1 MKATDRYPCTA
12 RRLAAVLAAWLIG
25 ATASLAQPA
34 AVLPTVADVI
44 PVGNVQVPT
53 QRIKTTLKTH
63 PGQEY
68 SQAVVDEDVREL
80 YKNPAI
86 KEVQVKL
93 AEAGPGKV
101 VVYFQVTE
109 HPNRIQEVLYPGAK
123 HISKDDLEGI
133 TGLRA
138 GMVLNPVAVQVARQS
153 ILRKYTQEKGRLFT
167 SVEILEGDKPNDTRV
182 VFAVTEGDVVRV
194 SDIAFTGVAFVA
206 EGRLRTLLVSS
217 RTFLGIG
224 GEYNQMMVEADI
236 GKLVEY
242 YKSYGF
248 HDVRVSRELI
258 WEENASRAKLVFHV
272 QEGRRYRFGDVQ
284 VDGPRHLPQDQLIS
298 LCAAREGNFYS
309 ENEVKRD
316 QEIFKTMRGWEGI
329 NAVVNRDLTFKENG
343 EVNVRYEVVERPPHT
358 VGQVIVVGNTT
369 TKMNVILRQ
378 VPLYPGQ
385 ILSYPDLRVAERN
398 LARLNIFEA
407 DGDKGTRPTLEV
419 LDPDGPNPVKDIL
432 VNVQE
437 TRTGSLL
444 LGVGVNSDAGLSG
457 SIVLN
462 ERNFD
467 ILRPPTSLDDLLS
480 GRAFRGA
487 GQEFRLEAVPGTR
500 VQRYTAS
507 WREPFFLDTPF
518 SLGIS
523 AYYYTRAY
531 NEYDESR
538 LGTRVTVG
546 RRLNDYWTVTG
557 GLRVENVRVDNIPF
571 FAPPQITDAAGDN
584 SLLGLRVGLTR
595 DSRDSFLR
603 PTEGSMVE
611 LGAEQCLGTFDFPV
625 LTAEANKFW
634 TVYQR
639 ADGSGRWV
647 VAGRSQVGW
656 AGDDTPVFE
665 RFYAG
670 GFRSMRGFEFRGVGP
685 NVNGFMVGGTFQWL
699 NSLELQVPLLAND
712 QLYAVTFVD
721 SGTVDSSTSLDNYRV
736 TAGAGLRIVVPM
748 LGPVPIALDFG
759 FPVVKADTDRK
770 QVFSFWVGFFN

>member
-12 RRLAAVLAAWLIG
+12 RRLAVVLAACLIG
-25 ATASLAQPA
+25 ATVSLAQTA
-34 AVLPTVADVI
+34 AVLPTVVDVI
-44 PVGNVQVPT
+44 PVGNHQVPT
-53 QRIKTTLKTH
+53 HRITSTIKTR

-68 SQAVVDEDVREL
+68 SQAVVDDDVREL

-93 AEAGPGKV
+93 AEAGAGKV

-109 HPNRIQEVLYPGAK
+109 HPHRIQEVLYPGAK
-123 HISKDDLEGI
+123 HISKDDLEDL
-133 TGLRA
+133 TGLRP
-138 GMVLNPVAVQVARQS
+138 GMVLNPVAVQVGRQA
-153 ILRKYTQEKGRLFT
+153 ILRKYTQEKGRLFA
-167 SVEILEGDKPNDTRV
+167 SVDILEGDKPNDTRV
-182 VFAVTEGDVVRV
+182 VYSVSEGDVVKV
-194 SDIAFTGVAFVA
+194 SAIDFTGVEFVA

-217 RTFLGIG
+217 KTFLGIG
-224 GEYNQMMVEADI
+224 GEYNPMMVEADV
-236 GKLVEY
+236 GKLIEY

-258 WEENASRAKLVFHV
+258 WDDSASRARLVFHV
-272 QEGRRYRFGDVQ
+272 QEGKRYRFGTVQ
-284 VDGPRHLPQDQLIS
+284 VDGPTHLPSDQLIA
-298 LCAAREGNFYS
+298 LCAAREGNHYN

-316 QEIFKTMRGWEGI
+316 QEAFKMMRGYEGI
-329 NAVVNRDLTFKENG
+329 NAVVNRDLTFKDNG
-343 EVNVRYEVVERPPHT
+343 EVNVRYEVIERPVNT

-378 VPLYPGQ
+378 VPIYPGQ
-385 ILSYPDLRVAERN
+385 ILSYPELRVAERN

-407 DGDKGTRPTLEV
+407 DGDKGIRPTVEV

-444 LGVGVNSDAGLSG
+444 LGLGVNSDAGLSG

-467 ILRPPTSLDDLLS
+467 ILRPPTSFDDLLS

-487 GQEFRLEAVPGTR
+487 GQEFRLEAVPGTV

-507 WREPFFLDTPF
+507 WREPFLLDTPF
-518 SLGIS
+518 SLGVS
-523 AYYYTRAY
+523 GYYYTRVFD
-531 NEYDESR
+531 EYYETR
-538 LGTRVTVG
+538 LGGRVTVG

-557 GLRVENVRVDNIPF
+557 SARAENVEVLNIPF
-571 FAPPQITDAAGDN
+571 FAPPDITDAAGNN
-584 SLLGLRVGLTR
+584 SLFGVRVGVSR

-603 PTEGSMVE
+603 PTEGGLVE
-611 LGAEQCLGTFDFPV
+611 LGYEQCFGNFDFPV
-625 LTAEANKFW
+625 LTAEANRFW

-685 NVNGFMVGGTFQWL
+685 NVNGFMVGGTFMWL
-699 NSLELQVPLLAND
+699 NSVELQVPLLAND
-712 QLYAVTFVD
+712 QLYAVAFCD
-721 SGTVDSSTSLDNYRV
+721 SGTVDSDTTLDNYRV

-759 FPVVKADTDRK
+759 FPIVQAATDRK
-770 QVFSFWVGFFN
+770 QTFSFWVGFFN